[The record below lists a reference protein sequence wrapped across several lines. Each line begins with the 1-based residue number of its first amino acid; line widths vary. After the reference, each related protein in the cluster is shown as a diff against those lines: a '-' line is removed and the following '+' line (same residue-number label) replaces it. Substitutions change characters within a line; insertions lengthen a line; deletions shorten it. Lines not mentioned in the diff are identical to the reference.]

1 MKLKRGLRI
10 AMQVLGLAAAVTLGG
25 CSAGRDL
32 SVLQFN
38 IWQEGTMVAGGFEAI
53 ADEVARLEP
62 DLVTLSE
69 PRNYHGTRFCDR
81 IVEALARRGKTYY
94 SFYSYDSGLLSRHP
108 LTDSATV
115 FPIQGDHGTV
125 HKLRTTV
132 AGNPVAV
139 YTAHLDYQSDT
150 YYEVRGYDGNDWHRM
165 EAPLLDVP
173 VILQRNDAS
182 LRDDAVREFLAD
194 ARREV
199 EQGSYV
205 FLGGDFNEPSHL
217 DWTEATKDSADHHGI
232 VVPWTCTRLL
242 EEGGFRDA
250 YRECYPNPVTH
261 PGYTYPADN
270 PAVPVN
276 KLTWAPLSDERER
289 IDYVFFYPRRGL
301 RVQEAVV
308 VGPRGCIRRGERVVE
323 TGQDRF
329 VEPLGVWPSDHK
341 GVLIRFRMK

>member
-1 MKLKRGLRI
+1 MRFVSFFRSVCR
-10 AMQVLGLAAAVTLGG
+10 ALGVAAAVTLAG
-25 CSAGRDL
+25 CSPGREV

-38 IWQEGTMVAGGFEAI
+38 IWQEGTMVPGGFEAI

-62 DLVTLSE
+62 DFVTLSE

-81 IVEALARRGKTYY
+81 IVEALRSRGKTYY

-108 LTDSATV
+108 IADSATV

-125 HKLRTTV
+125 YKLSTTLH
-132 AGNPVAV
+132 GKPMAV
-139 YTAHLDYQSDT
+139 YTAHLDYQNDT
-150 YYEVRGYDGNDWHRM
+150 YYEVRGYDGNSWRRM
-165 EAPLLDVP
+165 EEPLLDVP
-173 VILQRNDAS
+173 TILKRNDAS
-182 LRDDAVREFLAD
+182 LRDEEICAFLAD
-194 ARREV
+194 AAREV

-250 YRECYPNPVTH
+250 YRERYPNPVTH
-261 PGYTYPADN
+261 PGYTYPSDN
-270 PAVPVN
+270 PALAPL
-276 KLTWAPLSDERER
+276 KITWAPQSDERDR

-301 RVQEAVV
+301 RVKDAFI
-308 VGPRGCIRRGERVVE
+308 VGPRGCIRYGKRAVE
-323 TGQDRF
+323 SSRDTF

-341 GVLIRFRMK
+341 GVLVRFRLK